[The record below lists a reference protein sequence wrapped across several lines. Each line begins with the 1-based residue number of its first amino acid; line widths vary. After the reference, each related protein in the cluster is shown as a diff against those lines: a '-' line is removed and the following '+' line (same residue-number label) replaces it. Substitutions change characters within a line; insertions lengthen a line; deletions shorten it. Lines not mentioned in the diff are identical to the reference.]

1 MENTIRR
8 SEIMPL
14 LNTRPT
20 AIFGLEYIKAD
31 GTLRRASC
39 KLHVDHPGHGTKP
52 GRGFYK
58 GESAK
63 EALENHGNLKYYD
76 MGKQNPDGT
85 QGAYRTAKMSR
96 IQKLVFDKVSYM
108 IVD

>member
-1 MENTIRR
+1 MENTIHRN
-8 SEIMPL
+8 EIMSL
-14 LNTRPT
+14 LNARPT

-39 KLHVDHPGHGTKP
+39 KLHVENPNHGTKP
-52 GRGFYK
+52 GQGLYK

-63 EALENHGNLKYYD
+63 EALANHGNLKYYD

-85 QGAYRTAKMSR
+85 QGAFRTAKMSR
-96 IQKLVFDKVSYM
+96 IQRLVFDKVSYM
-108 IVD
+108 VID